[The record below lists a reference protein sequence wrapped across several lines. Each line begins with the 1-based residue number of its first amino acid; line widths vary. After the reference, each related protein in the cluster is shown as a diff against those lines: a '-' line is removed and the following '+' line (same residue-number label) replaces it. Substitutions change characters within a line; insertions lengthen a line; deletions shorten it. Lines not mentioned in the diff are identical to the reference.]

1 MKSTRNKTMKW
12 TAVALSLLLIG
23 TAFGLASAEGLS
35 ALLLEASTAEQLESP
50 FKAVYQQASPSV
62 VGIELTTQATA
73 RNGRISSDASFVG
86 SGVVVAE
93 GGYVVTNYHVVNTE
107 SSSTSSY
114 YDFFYGYGSSQEQ
127 IAQNIS
133 IVYEGERYPA
143 EYIAG
148 DEDTDVAVLRAEGLP
163 APAAKIGNSDALSV
177 GDWAL
182 VIGNPLGEE
191 FANTL
196 TMGVISGLD
205 RDMTTTERNGNVTG
219 TKMIQTNAAINS
231 GNSGGGLFNIHGEL
245 VGITSMKMS
254 NNGAYGAASI
264 EGFGFAIP
272 MSVVSQVADQLMT
285 DGTVKNMQAG
295 IGVIV
300 QAITGGSEE
309 PTPET
314 LPNSLWVVGLTE
326 GAPAETSGIQINDL
340 ITEADGQ
347 RVTAAADL
355 QKIIRAQG
363 EGESVSITV
372 YRIPDI
378 TRIRVDEDYPDGEF
392 ITFDVPVQMMEM
404 ED

>member
-1 MKSTRNKTMKW
+1 MKTNRKKTMKW
-12 TAVALSLLLIG
+12 IAVALSLLLIG

-35 ALLLEASTAEQLESP
+35 AMLLEASTAEQLESP

-73 RNGRISSDASFVG
+73 RNGRISSQASFVG

-114 YDFFYGYGSSQEQ
+114 YEYFYGNGSQEQ

-133 IVYEGERYPA
+133 VVYEGERYPA

-163 APAAKIGNSDALSV
+163 APAAKIGNSEALSV

-205 RDMTTTERNGNVTG
+205 RDMTTTDRRGDVSG

-231 GNSGGGLFNIHGEL
+231 GNSGGGLFNIRGEL
-245 VGITSMKMS
+245 VGITSMKLS
-254 NNGAYGAASI
+254 NNGYYGAASI

-272 MSVVSQVADQLMT
+272 MSVVSEIADQLMT
-285 DGTVKNMQAG
+285 HGTVKNMQAG
-295 IGVIV
+295 IGVVV

-309 PTPET
+309 PTAET
-314 LPNSLWVVGLTE
+314 LPNSLWVRDLTE
-326 GAPAETSGIQINDL
+326 GAPAEMAGIQVNDL

-347 RVTAAADL
+347 RVLAAADL
-355 QKIIRAQG
+355 QKIIRG
-363 EGESVSITV
+363 HEEGESVSITV

-378 TRIRVDEDYPDGEF
+378 TRIRVDEDYPEGEF

>member
-1 MKSTRNKTMKW
+1 MKITRNKTMKW

-73 RNGRISSDASFVG
+73 RNGRISSQASFVG

-107 SSSTSSY
+107 SSTSSY
-114 YDFFYGYGSSQEQ
+114 YDYFYGYGNSQEQ
-127 IAQNIS
+127 IAQNIA

-254 NNGAYGAASI
+254 NNGYYGAASI

-272 MSVVSQVADQLMT
+272 MNIVSQIADQLMT
-285 DGTVKNMQAG
+285 SGTVKNMQAG
-295 IGVIV
+295 IGVMI

-326 GAPAETSGIQINDL
+326 GAPAEVAGIQVNDL

-355 QKIIRAQG
+355 QKIIRG
-363 EGESVSITV
+363 HKEGESVSITV